1 MKILIVEDDNEIVES
16 ISLAFQFYWPEA
28 QLLSTHLG
36 REGVKLVKK
45 EAPDAI
51 ILLDLG
57 LPDISGL
64 DVLKKIRR
72 FSSIPVIILTVRTY
86 ESDVVNTLKEKAND
100 YMAKPFKQLEL
111 LKRLKA
117 LVARQVASSL

>member
-1 MKILIVEDDNEIVES
+1 VKILIVEDDNEIVES

-51 ILLDLG
+51 ILDLG

-72 FSSIPVIILTVRTY
+72 FSSIPVIILTARTY

-100 YMAKPFKQLEL
+100 YIAKPFKQLEL

>member
-1 MKILIVEDDNEIVES
+1 M
-16 ISLAFQFYWPEA
+16 
-28 QLLSTHLG
+28 
-36 REGVKLVKK
+36 VKK
-45 EAPDAI
+45 EAPDVVI
-51 ILLDLG
+51 LDLG
-57 LPDISGL
+57 LPDINGL

-72 FSSIPVIILTVRTY
+72 FSSIPIIILTVRTY
-86 ESDVVNTLKEKAND
+86 ESDVVNALKEKAND

>member
-1 MKILIVEDDNEIVES
+1 VKILVIEDDNEIVES

-51 ILLDLG
+51 ILDLG
-57 LPDISGL
+57 LPDINGL

-117 LVARQVASSL
+117 LVAQ